1 MFKIL
6 LILGILLLLGIF
18 YMIFRIS
25 TLVSV
30 AKEGGEEKRVD
41 GSNKWNAL
49 LMMVFLI
56 GTGVLF
62 FWYSYTRFDLYN
74 LPLASKHGAVTDNL
88 FWVTMAVTGVV
99 FIITN
104 VLLFWFSY
112 RYQHK
117 EGQRALFY
125 PDNMRIEVIWTI
137 VPAIVLSVLVFTG
150 LTAWSDITSPAPEDA
165 EVVEI
170 MGYQFAWATRYPG
183 ADKSLGTYDFRLT
196 TADNIFGMDLE
207 DENSYDDFS
216 PREIH
221 IPKGK
226 TIHLKIRARDV
237 LHSVYMPHF
246 RLKMDAVPGM
256 PTTFKFVATKT
267 TAEMRAELNNPDFNY
282 ELACTEVCGRGHF
295 SMRLLVVV
303 DELEDYE
310 KWKKEQPTW
319 LSLNES
325 YLEKVPENLREVARM
340 KAGIEIAEE
349 EVAEAEIEEEK
360 LEASL

>member
-1 MFKIL
+1 
-6 LILGILLLLGIF
+6 
-18 YMIFRIS
+18 
-25 TLVSV
+25 
-30 AKEGGEEKRVD
+30 
-41 GSNKWNAL
+41 
-49 LMMVFLI
+49 
-56 GTGVLF
+56 
-62 FWYSYTRFDLYN
+62 
-74 LPLASKHGAVTDNL
+74 
-88 FWVTMAVTGVV
+88 MAVTGVV

-112 RYQHK
+112 KYQHK

-125 PDNMRIEVIWTI
+125 PDNLRIEVIWTI
-137 VPAIVLSVLVFTG
+137 VPALVLSVLVFTG
-150 LTAWSDITSPAPEDA
+150 LKAWSDITSAAPEDA

-183 ADKSLGTYDFRLT
+183 ADNKLGSYKYTNT
-196 TADNIFGMDLE
+196 TADNIFGIDLA
-207 DENSYDDFS
+207 DENAYDDFS

-267 TAEMRAELNNPDFNY
+267 TAEMRSELDNPEFNY

-295 SMRLLVVV
+295 SMRLLIVV
-303 DELEDYE
+303 DEPEDYE

-319 LSLNES
+319 LSLNEAN
-325 YLEKVPENLREVARM
+325 LELVPENLKEVARM
-340 KAGIEIAEE
+340 KAGIEATE
-349 EVAEAEIEEEK
+349 EVADAEVEEEK